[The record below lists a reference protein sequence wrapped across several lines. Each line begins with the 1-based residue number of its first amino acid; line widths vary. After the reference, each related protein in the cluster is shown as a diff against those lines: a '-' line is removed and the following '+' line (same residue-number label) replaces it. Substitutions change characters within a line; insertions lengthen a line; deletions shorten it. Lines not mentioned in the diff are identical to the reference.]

1 MSVGCRH
8 DFCSVCVEIIIFVR
22 NLEYT
27 TMTRIY
33 SFLTLLC
40 LYLFVSCTYNKHV
53 EPLLEEA
60 ESLVQSSPDSAYRL
74 LAALPVDSGGW
85 SCGQVARYGLLL
97 ARATDKCMKPLLSC
111 DSLLDVALEYYA
123 DNTPH
128 RAMALLY
135 KGRLE
140 KEMGQQEEATRM
152 FQEAWTILKDKSG
165 EAEMKRLVLSSLGN
179 QYFDVGSFDLALPLY
194 RKLYQ
199 YSLTDKDKAIAL
211 DNLCNY
217 YALQENKDSV
227 FAIRQKAL
235 HHARLSGDSLIVA
248 RLLLSLSMD
257 YNLFGS
263 PDTTLIYARQALA
276 NVPCGENRS
285 MYYYN
290 LGDMLALNSESCD
303 SAAYYLDRSR
313 EGMALGEKVMSLLS
327 SSELAEQMGDY
338 KAATEYLKLYVDYL
352 DSLTFSEQTIKMEN
366 LIHEYDTKMRVQEE
380 RVQNYSLM
388 WGIISV
394 AFGGCCLIVW
404 YFMARLEKK
413 KQRQK
418 VYEQRLAYASE
429 KMSVLQRTIEDNNSI
444 IALLQQKHYDLEEKS
459 EKVENEIKKR
469 ESVIENL
476 QEEKNNLQKW
486 LFEQSAI
493 YKKIIMLRQQSSDSR
508 KQKVLTVVE
517 QKELKSIVF
526 SLYGTYLNYLQ
537 GKYSRLTEDDLLL
550 LCLKKTSLDNK
561 SIAICFG
568 YGDTHAIN
576 QRNLRIK
583 ERMRIIQD

>member
-1 MSVGCRH
+1 
-8 DFCSVCVEIIIFVR
+8 
-22 NLEYT
+22 
-27 TMTRIY
+27 MTRFY

-53 EPLLEEA
+53 EPLLAEA

-97 ARATDKCMKPLLSC
+97 ARATDKCMKPLLPC

-179 QYFDVGSFDLALPLY
+179 QYFDIGSFDLALPLY

-217 YALQENKDSV
+217 YALHENKDSV

-263 PDTTLIYARQALA
+263 PDTALIYARQALA
-276 NVPCGENRS
+276 NVPHNENRS

-290 LGDMLALNSESCD
+290 LGDLLAENNVDCD
-303 SAAYYLDRSR
+303 SASYYLDKSR
-313 EGMALGEKVMSLLS
+313 EGLALGEKVMSLLS

-338 KAATEYLKLYVDYL
+338 KAATEYLKSYVDYL
-352 DSLTFSEQTIKMEN
+352 DSLTFSEQAIKMEN

-380 RVQNYSLM
+380 RADGLRRLWTV
-388 WGIISV
+388 
-394 AFGGCCLIVW
+394 GGLAMFVCFVFVLL
-404 YFMARLEKK
+404 YQKQSYRL
-413 KQRQK
+413 KQ
-418 VYEQRLAYASE
+418 EQ
-429 KMSVLQRTIEDNNSI
+429 TIYCKTMQQTHKQI
-444 IALLQQKHYDLEEKS
+444 TLLQARVQENQAALVAMKGEQDSLLKEREEKDC
-459 EKVENEIKKR
+459 EIARR
-469 ESVIENL
+469 EQMIRQLEQDIRRL
-476 QEEKNNLQKW
+476 RRWQ
-486 LFEQSAI
+486 FEQSTVYRKI
-493 YKKIIMLRQQSSDSR
+493 RMLSQQISEDKKNL
-508 KQKVLTVVE
+508 KVLNNADRARLKQIVFEVCADYVTLC
-517 QKELKSIVF
+517 QKEYPKA
-526 SLYGTYLNYLQ
+526 
-537 GKYSRLTEDDLLL
+537 TEDDLLY
-550 LCLKKTSLDNK
+550 LCLVDLGLDNRT
-561 SIAICFG
+561 IAFCFG
-568 YGDTHAIN
+568 FSDTHPIN
-576 QRNLRIK
+576 QRKLRLK
-583 ERMRIIQD
+583 ERRTGQV

>member
-1 MSVGCRH
+1 M
-8 DFCSVCVEIIIFVR
+8 
-22 NLEYT
+22 
-27 TMTRIY
+27 
-33 SFLTLLC
+33 
-40 LYLFVSCTYNKHV
+40 
-53 EPLLEEA
+53 
-60 ESLVQSSPDSAYRL
+60 VQSSPDSAYRL
-74 LAALPVDSGGW
+74 LAALPVGSGGW

-97 ARATDKCMKPLLSC
+97 ARATDKCMKPLLPC

-276 NVPCGENRS
+276 NVPYGENRS

-313 EGMALGEKVMSLLS
+313 EGLALGEKVMSLLS

>member
-1 MSVGCRH
+1 M
-8 DFCSVCVEIIIFVR
+8 
-22 NLEYT
+22 
-27 TMTRIY
+27 
-33 SFLTLLC
+33 
-40 LYLFVSCTYNKHV
+40 
-53 EPLLEEA
+53 A
-60 ESLVQSSPDSAYRL
+60 ENN
-74 LAALPVDSGGW
+74 VD
-85 SCGQVARYGLLL
+85 
-97 ARATDKCMKPLLSC
+97 
-111 DSLLDVALEYYA
+111 
-123 DNTPH
+123 
-128 RAMALLY
+128 
-135 KGRLE
+135 
-140 KEMGQQEEATRM
+140 
-152 FQEAWTILKDKSG
+152 
-165 EAEMKRLVLSSLGN
+165 
-179 QYFDVGSFDLALPLY
+179 
-194 RKLYQ
+194 
-199 YSLTDKDKAIAL
+199 
-211 DNLCNY
+211 
-217 YALQENKDSV
+217 
-227 FAIRQKAL
+227 
-235 HHARLSGDSLIVA
+235 
-248 RLLLSLSMD
+248 
-257 YNLFGS
+257 
-263 PDTTLIYARQALA
+263 
-276 NVPCGENRS
+276 
-285 MYYYN
+285 
-290 LGDMLALNSESCD
+290 CD
-303 SAAYYLDRSR
+303 SASYYLDKSR
-313 EGMALGEKVMSLLS
+313 EGLALGEKVMNLLS

-338 KAATEYLKLYVDYL
+338 KAATEYLKSYVDYL
-352 DSLTFSEQTIKMEN
+352 DSLTFSEQAIKMEN

>member
-1 MSVGCRH
+1 
-8 DFCSVCVEIIIFVR
+8 
-22 NLEYT
+22 
-27 TMTRIY
+27 MTRIY

-53 EPLLEEA
+53 EPLLAEA
-60 ESLVQSSPDSAYRL
+60 ESFVQSSPDSAYRL
-74 LAALPVDSGGW
+74 LAALPVGSGGW

-140 KEMGQQEEATRM
+140 KEMGQQEKATCM

-276 NVPCGENRS
+276 NVPYGENRS

>member
-1 MSVGCRH
+1 
-8 DFCSVCVEIIIFVR
+8 
-22 NLEYT
+22 
-27 TMTRIY
+27 MTRIY

-53 EPLLEEA
+53 EPLLAEA

-97 ARATDKCMKPLLSC
+97 ARATDKCMKPLLPC

-276 NVPCGENRS
+276 NVPYGENRS

>member
-1 MSVGCRH
+1 
-8 DFCSVCVEIIIFVR
+8 
-22 NLEYT
+22 
-27 TMTRIY
+27 MTRFY

-53 EPLLEEA
+53 EPLLAEA

-74 LAALPVDSGGW
+74 LAALPVGSGGW

-97 ARATDKCMKPLLSC
+97 ARATDKCMKPLLPC

-276 NVPCGENRS
+276 NVPYGENRS

-313 EGMALGEKVMSLLS
+313 EGLALGEKVMSLLS

>member
-1 MSVGCRH
+1 M
-8 DFCSVCVEIIIFVR
+8 EIIIFVR

-53 EPLLEEA
+53 EPLLAEA

-97 ARATDKCMKPLLSC
+97 ARATDKCMKPLLPC

-276 NVPCGENRS
+276 NVPYGENRS

>member
-1 MSVGCRH
+1 
-8 DFCSVCVEIIIFVR
+8 
-22 NLEYT
+22 
-27 TMTRIY
+27 MTRFY

-53 EPLLEEA
+53 EPLLAEA

-97 ARATDKCMKPLLSC
+97 ARATDKCMKPLLPC

-179 QYFDVGSFDLALPLY
+179 QYFDAGSFDLAFPFY
-194 RKLYQ
+194 EKLYQ

-257 YNLFGS
+257 YNLFES
-263 PDTTLIYARQALA
+263 PDTALMYARQALA
-276 NVPCGENRS
+276 NVPHNENRS

-290 LGDMLALNSESCD
+290 LGDLLAENNVDCD
-303 SAAYYLDRSR
+303 SASYYLDKSR
-313 EGMALGEKVMSLLS
+313 EGLALGEKVMSLLS

>member
-1 MSVGCRH
+1 
-8 DFCSVCVEIIIFVR
+8 
-22 NLEYT
+22 
-27 TMTRIY
+27 MTRFY

-53 EPLLEEA
+53 EPLLAEA

-152 FQEAWTILKDKSG
+152 FQEAWAILKDKSG

-199 YSLTDKDKAIAL
+199 YSLIDKDKAIAL

-217 YALQENKDSV
+217 YALHENKDSV

-263 PDTTLIYARQALA
+263 PDTALIYARQALA
-276 NVPCGENRS
+276 NVPYGENRS

-327 SSELAEQMGDY
+327 SSELAEQMEDY